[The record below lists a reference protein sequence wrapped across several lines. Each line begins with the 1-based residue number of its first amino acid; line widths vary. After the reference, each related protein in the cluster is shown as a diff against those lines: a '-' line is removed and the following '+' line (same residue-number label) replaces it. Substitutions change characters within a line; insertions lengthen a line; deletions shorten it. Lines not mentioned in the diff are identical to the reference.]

1 MPEQTSKYM
10 AVSLLK
16 CFVSTF
22 STLFRPVFHCK
33 LVSYC
38 LAFSSESFVPAPCF
52 LSIFTSNLVPSVLF
66 PHLIPLHYHCI
77 YSSNIFLYFL
87 PLFDQQLSP
96 VKKTFKKLSSPILFI
111 FGFNFV
117 LGVHFRPR
125 CSFLFSVFIFVL
137 GVHFCWLIFDICTLP
152 DSEGPHR
159 VIKHIMQGNNKY
171 CHLVKL
177 AQFKLQKTCKF
188 FVSKQKYFMK
198 TCMQMPKE
206 DITLQNSKGGI
217 IVL

>member
-1 MPEQTSKYM
+1 MIKECLNKLQNIWLCLCWN
-10 AVSLLK
+10 VSCPRFQPFFVQFFTANLSPIVLPFLQSHLFLLLV
-16 CFVSTF
+16 FFQF
-22 STLFRPVFHCK
+22 SPQ
-33 LVSYC
+33 
-38 LAFSSESFVPAPCF
+38 
-52 LSIFTSNLVPSVLF
+52 IW
-66 PHLIPLHYHCI
+66 
-77 YSSNIFLYFL
+77 FL
-87 PLFDQQLSP
+87 PFSP
-96 VKKTFKKLSSPILFI
+96 HIWSLYIIIAYTPPIFSYISSHFLTNNCRPLKKHLKNCLLPF
-111 FGFNFV
+111 
-117 LGVHFRPR
+117 
-125 CSFLFSVFIFVL
+125 CSFLGSISSSVFIFVL